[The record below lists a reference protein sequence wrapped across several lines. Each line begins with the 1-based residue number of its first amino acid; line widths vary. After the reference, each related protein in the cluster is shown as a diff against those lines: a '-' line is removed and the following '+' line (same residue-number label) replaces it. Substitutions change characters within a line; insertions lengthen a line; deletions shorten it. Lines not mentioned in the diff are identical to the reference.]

1 MAKKLTLK
9 ELKAKRAQLEEEV
22 STVSEEH
29 AKKQRPVNFETMSNL
44 NTTIKH
50 IENFQWT
57 VKNAALVVNLYDN
70 LKVQKT
76 VLRKTEAENV
86 VVELGPLDLNTLYT
100 VLTTVGGTGISH
112 ARSFISLLTNVG
124 KQISDAMKE
133 VASGNDEI
141 KQLHAS
147 LAEIDAEI
155 EKHNAETVTA
165 DEISE

>member
-1 MAKKLTLK
+1 MAKKLTLE

-29 AKKQRPVNFETMSNL
+29 AKKQRPVDFETMSNL
-44 NTTIKH
+44 NSTIKH

-86 VVELGPLDLNTLYT
+86 VVELGALDLNTL
-100 VLTTVGGTGISH
+100 
-112 ARSFISLLTNVG
+112 
-124 KQISDAMKE
+124 
-133 VASGNDEI
+133 
-141 KQLHAS
+141 
-147 LAEIDAEI
+147 
-155 EKHNAETVTA
+155 
-165 DEISE
+165 